1 MLFSFCNSNIY
12 PDRVFLF
19 QPVFKLDAHMTN
31 RNILEQLVP
40 LLTRIAEALERIAPN
55 YQFPDNLNDAPGYI
69 WEAQLSQLQQ
79 IEEIELLPL
88 SCLKGIEQQKH
99 QLLENSRAFAK
110 GLRANNALLWGA
122 RGTGKSSLLKAVHG
136 QLLLEG
142 LDCAI
147 VEVQREDIQDL
158 PYIMRELKKS
168 KRRFILFCDDLA
180 FEESDSSYK
189 SLKAI
194 LEGGLSGRPDNIVFY
209 ATSNRRH
216 LMPRQMIDNER
227 GSAINPSEAIE
238 EKISLSD
245 RFGLWIGFHSI
256 DQDTYLSIIENYVA
270 FYELPVQLEQVKSEA
285 LTWCIGRGHRS
296 GRTAYQ
302 FILYLAGTMGIKLKP
317 NIN

>member
-1 MLFSFCNSNIY
+1 MC
-12 PDRVFLF
+12 LF
-19 QPVFKLDAHMTN
+19 QPVFKLDTYMTEKN
-31 RNILEQLVP
+31 ELELLAP
-40 LLTRIAEALERIAPN
+40 MLTRMAEALERIAPS
-55 YQFPDNLNDAPGYI
+55 YQFPDNLEDAQGYI
-69 WEAQLSQLQQ
+69 WEAQLRKLQK
-79 IEEIELLPL
+79 IEEIERLPL
-88 SCLKGIEQQKH
+88 SCLEGIEQQKQ

-136 QLLLEG
+136 ALLSEG

-158 PYIMRELKKS
+158 PYIMQVLKQS
-168 KRRFILFCDDLA
+168 NRRFILFCDDLA
-180 FEESDSSYK
+180 FEEADSSYK
-189 SLKAI
+189 SLKAV
-194 LEGGLSGRPDNIVFY
+194 LEGGLTGRPDNIVFY

-245 RFGLWIGFHSI
+245 RFGLWIGFHSV
-256 DQDTYLSIIENYVA
+256 DQETYLTMIETYVA
-270 FYELPVQLEQVKSEA
+270 FYKLPVELEQVKSEA

-302 FILYLAGTMGIKLKP
+302 FIIHLSGKLGITLKP
-317 NIN
+317 NND

>member
-1 MLFSFCNSNIY
+1 MC
-12 PDRVFLF
+12 LF
-19 QPVFKLDAHMTN
+19 QPVFKLDTYMTEKN
-31 RNILEQLVP
+31 ELELLAP
-40 LLTRIAEALERIAPN
+40 MLTRMAEALERIAPS
-55 YQFPDNLNDAPGYI
+55 YQFPDNLEDAQGYI
-69 WEAQLSQLQQ
+69 WEAQLRKLQK
-79 IEEIELLPL
+79 IEEIERLPL
-88 SCLKGIEQQKH
+88 SCLEGIEQQKQ

-136 QLLLEG
+136 ALLSEG

-158 PYIMRELKKS
+158 PYIMQVLKQS
-168 KRRFILFCDDLA
+168 NRRFILFCDDLA
-180 FEESDSSYK
+180 FEEADSSYK
-189 SLKAI
+189 SLKAV

-245 RFGLWIGFHSI
+245 RFGLWIGFHSV
-256 DQDTYLSIIENYVA
+256 DQETYLTMIETYVA
-270 FYELPVQLEQVKSEA
+270 FYTLPVELEQVKSEA

-302 FILYLAGTMGIKLKP
+302 FIIHLAGKLGITLKP
-317 NIN
+317 NND

>member
-1 MLFSFCNSNIY
+1 
-12 PDRVFLF
+12 
-19 QPVFKLDAHMTN
+19 MTEKN
-31 RNILEQLVP
+31 ELELLAP
-40 LLTRIAEALERIAPN
+40 MLTRMAEALERIAPS
-55 YQFPDNLNDAPGYI
+55 YQFPDNLEDAQGYI
-69 WEAQLSQLQQ
+69 WEAQLRKLQK
-79 IEEIELLPL
+79 IEEIERLPL
-88 SCLKGIEQQKH
+88 SCLEGIEEQKQ

-136 QLLLEG
+136 ALLSEG

-158 PYIMRELKKS
+158 PYIMQVLKQS
-168 KRRFILFCDDLA
+168 NRRFILFCDDLA
-180 FEESDSSYK
+180 FEEADSSYK
-189 SLKAI
+189 SLKAV

-245 RFGLWIGFHSI
+245 RFGLWIGFHSV
-256 DQDTYLSIIENYVA
+256 DQETYLTMIETYVA
-270 FYELPVQLEQVKSEA
+270 FYKLPVELEQVKSEA

-302 FILYLAGTMGIKLKP
+302 FIIHLAGKLGITLKP
-317 NIN
+317 NND

>member
-1 MLFSFCNSNIY
+1 
-12 PDRVFLF
+12 
-19 QPVFKLDAHMTN
+19 MTEKN
-31 RNILEQLVP
+31 ELELLAP
-40 LLTRIAEALERIAPN
+40 MLTRMAEALERIAPS
-55 YQFPDNLNDAPGYI
+55 YQFPDNLEDAQGYI
-69 WEAQLSQLQQ
+69 WEAQLRKLQK
-79 IEEIELLPL
+79 IDEIERLPL
-88 SCLKGIEQQKH
+88 SCLEGIEQQKQ

-136 QLLLEG
+136 ALLSEG

-158 PYIMRELKKS
+158 PYIMQVLKQS
-168 KRRFILFCDDLA
+168 NRRFILFCDDLA
-180 FEESDSSYK
+180 FEEADSSYK
-189 SLKAI
+189 SLKAV

-245 RFGLWIGFHSI
+245 RFGLWIGFHSV
-256 DQDTYLSIIENYVA
+256 DQETYLTMIETYVA
-270 FYELPVQLEQVKSEA
+270 FYKLPVELEQVKSEA

-302 FILYLAGTMGIKLKP
+302 FIIHLAGKLGITLKP
-317 NIN
+317 NND

>member
-1 MLFSFCNSNIY
+1 MTKKNELELLAPMLV
-12 PDRVFLF
+12 R
-19 QPVFKLDAHMTN
+19 M
-31 RNILEQLVP
+31 
-40 LLTRIAEALERIAPN
+40 AEALERIAPL
-55 YQFPDNLNDAPGYI
+55 YQFPDNLEDAQGYI
-69 WEAQLSQLQQ
+69 WEAQLRKLQK
-79 IEEIELLPL
+79 IEEIERLPL
-88 SCLKGIEQQKH
+88 SCLEGIEQQKQ

-136 QLLLEG
+136 ALLSEG

-158 PYIMRELKKS
+158 PYIMQVLKQS
-168 KRRFILFCDDLA
+168 NRRFILFCDDLA
-180 FEESDSSYK
+180 FEEADSSYK
-189 SLKAI
+189 SLKAV

-245 RFGLWIGFHSI
+245 RFGLWIGFHSV
-256 DQDTYLSIIENYVA
+256 DQETYLTMIETYVA
-270 FYELPVQLEQVKSEA
+270 FYKLPVELEQVKSEA

-302 FILYLAGTMGIKLKP
+302 FIIHLAGRLGITLKP
-317 NIN
+317 NND

>member
-1 MLFSFCNSNIY
+1 
-12 PDRVFLF
+12 
-19 QPVFKLDAHMTN
+19 MTEKN
-31 RNILEQLVP
+31 ELELLAP
-40 LLTRIAEALERIAPN
+40 MLTRMAEALERIAPS
-55 YQFPDNLNDAPGYI
+55 YQFPDNLEDAQGYI
-69 WEAQLSQLQQ
+69 WEAQLRKLQK
-79 IEEIELLPL
+79 IDEIERLPL
-88 SCLKGIEQQKH
+88 SCLEGIEQQKQ

-136 QLLLEG
+136 ALLSEG

-158 PYIMRELKKS
+158 PYIMQVLKQS
-168 KRRFILFCDDLA
+168 NRRFILFCDDLA
-180 FEESDSSYK
+180 FEEADSSYK
-189 SLKAI
+189 SLKAV

-216 LMPRQMIDNER
+216 LMPRHMIDNER

-245 RFGLWIGFHSI
+245 RFGLWIGFHSV
-256 DQDTYLSIIENYVA
+256 DQETYLTMIETYVA
-270 FYELPVQLEQVKSEA
+270 FYKLPVELEQVKSEA

-302 FILYLAGTMGIKLKP
+302 FIIHLAGKLGITLKP
-317 NIN
+317 NAD

>member
-1 MLFSFCNSNIY
+1 
-12 PDRVFLF
+12 
-19 QPVFKLDAHMTN
+19 MTGKN
-31 RNILEQLVP
+31 ELEQLAP
-40 LLTRIAEALERIAPN
+40 LLARMADALERIAPS
-55 YQFPDNLNDAPGYI
+55 YQFPDDLEDSQGYI
-69 WEAQLSQLQQ
+69 WEAQLRKLNK
-79 IEEIELLPL
+79 IEEIERLPL
-88 SCLKGIEQQKH
+88 SCLGGIEQQKQ
-99 QLLENSRAFAK
+99 QLLENSRAFAR

-136 QLLLEG
+136 QLLSEG

-158 PYIMRELKKS
+158 PYILQVLKQRN
-168 KRRFILFCDDLA
+168 RRFILFCDDLA
-180 FEESDSSYK
+180 FEEADSSYK
-189 SLKAI
+189 SLKAV

-245 RFGLWIGFHSI
+245 RFGLWIGFHSV
-256 DQDTYLSIIENYVA
+256 DQETYLAMIETYVA
-270 FYELPVQLEQVKSEA
+270 FYKLPVELEQVKSEA

-302 FILYLAGTMGIKLKP
+302 FIIHLAGRLGITLKP
-317 NIN
+317 NNH

>member
-1 MLFSFCNSNIY
+1 VC
-12 PDRVFLF
+12 LF
-19 QPVFKLDAHMTN
+19 QPVFKLDTYMTEKN
-31 RNILEQLVP
+31 ELELLAP
-40 LLTRIAEALERIAPN
+40 MLTRMAEALERIAPS
-55 YQFPDNLNDAPGYI
+55 YQFPDNLEDAQGYI
-69 WEAQLSQLQQ
+69 WEAQLRKLQK
-79 IEEIELLPL
+79 IEEIERLPL
-88 SCLKGIEQQKH
+88 SCLEGIEQQKQ

-136 QLLLEG
+136 ALLSEG

-158 PYIMRELKKS
+158 PYIMQVLKQS
-168 KRRFILFCDDLA
+168 NRRFILFCDDLA
-180 FEESDSSYK
+180 FEEADSSYK
-189 SLKAI
+189 SLKAV

-245 RFGLWIGFHSI
+245 RFGLWIGFHSV
-256 DQDTYLSIIENYVA
+256 DQETYLTMIETYVA
-270 FYELPVQLEQVKSEA
+270 FYKLPVELEQVESEA

-302 FILYLAGTMGIKLKP
+302 FIIHLAGRLGITLKP
-317 NIN
+317 NND

>member
-1 MLFSFCNSNIY
+1 MC
-12 PDRVFLF
+12 LF
-19 QPVFKLDAHMTN
+19 QPVFKLDTYMTEKN
-31 RNILEQLVP
+31 ELELLAP
-40 LLTRIAEALERIAPN
+40 MLTRMAEALERIAPS
-55 YQFPDNLNDAPGYI
+55 YQFPDNLEDAQGYI
-69 WEAQLSQLQQ
+69 WEAQLRKLQK
-79 IEEIELLPL
+79 IEEIERLPL
-88 SCLKGIEQQKH
+88 SCLEGIEQQKQ

-136 QLLLEG
+136 ALLSEG

-158 PYIMRELKKS
+158 PYIMQVLKQS
-168 KRRFILFCDDLA
+168 NRRFILFCDDLA
-180 FEESDSSYK
+180 FEEADSSYK

-245 RFGLWIGFHSI
+245 RFGLWIGFHSV
-256 DQDTYLSIIENYVA
+256 DQETYLTMIETYVA
-270 FYELPVQLEQVKSEA
+270 FYKLPVELEQVKSEA

-302 FILYLAGTMGIKLKP
+302 FIIHLAGKLGTTLKP
-317 NIN
+317 NND

>member
-1 MLFSFCNSNIY
+1 MC
-12 PDRVFLF
+12 LF
-19 QPVFKLDAHMTN
+19 QPVFKLDTYMTEKN
-31 RNILEQLVP
+31 ELELLAP
-40 LLTRIAEALERIAPN
+40 MLTRMAEALERIAPS
-55 YQFPDNLNDAPGYI
+55 YQFPDNLEDAQGYI
-69 WEAQLSQLQQ
+69 WEAQLRKLQK
-79 IEEIELLPL
+79 IDEIERLPL
-88 SCLKGIEQQKH
+88 SCLEGIEQQKQ

-136 QLLLEG
+136 ALLSEG

-158 PYIMRELKKS
+158 PYIMQVLKQS
-168 KRRFILFCDDLA
+168 NRRFILFCDDLA
-180 FEESDSSYK
+180 FEEADSSYK
-189 SLKAI
+189 SLKAV

-245 RFGLWIGFHSI
+245 RFGLWIGFHSV
-256 DQDTYLSIIENYVA
+256 DQETYLTMIETYVA
-270 FYELPVQLEQVKSEA
+270 FYKLPVELEQVKSEA

-302 FILYLAGTMGIKLKP
+302 FIIHLAGRLGITLKP
-317 NIN
+317 NID

>member
-1 MLFSFCNSNIY
+1 MC
-12 PDRVFLF
+12 LF
-19 QPVFKLDAHMTN
+19 QPIFKLDTYMTEKN
-31 RNILEQLVP
+31 ELELLAP
-40 LLTRIAEALERIAPN
+40 MLTRMAEALERIAPS
-55 YQFPDNLNDAPGYI
+55 YQFPDNLEDAQGYI
-69 WEAQLSQLQQ
+69 WEAQLRKLQK
-79 IEEIELLPL
+79 IEEIERLPL
-88 SCLKGIEQQKH
+88 SCLEGIEEQKQ

-136 QLLLEG
+136 ALLSEG

-158 PYIMRELKKS
+158 PYIMQVLKQS
-168 KRRFILFCDDLA
+168 NRRFILFCDDLA
-180 FEESDSSYK
+180 FEEADSSYK
-189 SLKAI
+189 SLKAV

-245 RFGLWIGFHSI
+245 RFGLWIGFHSV
-256 DQDTYLSIIENYVA
+256 DQETYLTMIETYVA
-270 FYELPVQLEQVKSEA
+270 FYKLPVELEQVKSEA

-302 FILYLAGTMGIKLKP
+302 FIIHLAGKLGITLKP
-317 NIN
+317 NND

>member
-1 MLFSFCNSNIY
+1 
-12 PDRVFLF
+12 
-19 QPVFKLDAHMTN
+19 MTN
-31 RNILEQLVP
+31 KNELE
-40 LLTRIAEALERIAPN
+40 LLARMAEALERIAPS
-55 YQFPDNLNDAPGYI
+55 YQFPDNLEDAQGYI
-69 WEAQLSQLQQ
+69 WEAQLRKLQK
-79 IEEIELLPL
+79 IEEIERLPL
-88 SCLKGIEQQKH
+88 SCLEGIEQQKQ

-136 QLLLEG
+136 ALLSEG

-158 PYIMRELKKS
+158 PYIMQVLKQS
-168 KRRFILFCDDLA
+168 TRRFILFCDDLA
-180 FEESDSSYK
+180 FEEADSSYK
-189 SLKAI
+189 SLKAV

-245 RFGLWIGFHSI
+245 RFGLWIGFHSV
-256 DQDTYLSIIENYVA
+256 DQETYLTMIETYVA
-270 FYELPVQLEQVKSEA
+270 FYKLPVELKQVKSEA

-302 FILYLAGTMGIKLKP
+302 FIIHLAGKLGITLKP
-317 NIN
+317 NAD

>member
-1 MLFSFCNSNIY
+1 
-12 PDRVFLF
+12 
-19 QPVFKLDAHMTN
+19 MTEKN
-31 RNILEQLVP
+31 ELELLAP
-40 LLTRIAEALERIAPN
+40 MLTRMAEALERIAPS
-55 YQFPDNLNDAPGYI
+55 YQFPDNLEDAQGYI
-69 WEAQLSQLQQ
+69 WEAQLRKLQK
-79 IEEIELLPL
+79 IEEIERLPL
-88 SCLKGIEQQKH
+88 SCLEGIEEQKQ

-136 QLLLEG
+136 ALLSEG

-158 PYIMRELKKS
+158 PYIMQVLKQS
-168 KRRFILFCDDLA
+168 NRRFILFCDDLA
-180 FEESDSSYK
+180 FEEADSSYK
-189 SLKAI
+189 SLKAV

-245 RFGLWIGFHSI
+245 RFGLWIGFHSV
-256 DQDTYLSIIENYVA
+256 DQETYLTMIETYVA
-270 FYELPVQLEQVKSEA
+270 FYKLPVEFEQVKSEA

-302 FILYLAGTMGIKLKP
+302 FIIHLAGKLGITLKP
-317 NIN
+317 NND

>member
-1 MLFSFCNSNIY
+1 
-12 PDRVFLF
+12 
-19 QPVFKLDAHMTN
+19 MTEKN
-31 RNILEQLVP
+31 ELELLAP
-40 LLTRIAEALERIAPN
+40 MLTRMAEALERIAPS
-55 YQFPDNLNDAPGYI
+55 YQFPDNLEDAQGYI
-69 WEAQLSQLQQ
+69 WEAQLRKLQK
-79 IEEIELLPL
+79 IDEIERLPL
-88 SCLKGIEQQKH
+88 SCLEGIEQQKQ

-136 QLLLEG
+136 ALLSEG

-158 PYIMRELKKS
+158 PYIMQVLKQS
-168 KRRFILFCDDLA
+168 NRRFILFCDDLA
-180 FEESDSSYK
+180 FEEADSSYK
-189 SLKAI
+189 SLKAV

-216 LMPRQMIDNER
+216 LMPRHMIDNER

-245 RFGLWIGFHSI
+245 RFGLWIGFHSV
-256 DQDTYLSIIENYVA
+256 DQETYLTMIETYVA
-270 FYELPVQLEQVKSEA
+270 FYKLPVELEQVKSEA

-302 FILYLAGTMGIKLKP
+302 FIIHLAGKLGITLKP
-317 NIN
+317 NND

>member
-1 MLFSFCNSNIY
+1 MC
-12 PDRVFLF
+12 LF
-19 QPVFKLDAHMTN
+19 QPVFKLDTYMTEKN
-31 RNILEQLVP
+31 ELELLAP
-40 LLTRIAEALERIAPN
+40 MLTRMAEALERIAPS
-55 YQFPDNLNDAPGYI
+55 YQFPDNLEDAQGYI
-69 WEAQLSQLQQ
+69 WEAQLRKLQK
-79 IEEIELLPL
+79 IEEIERLPL
-88 SCLKGIEQQKH
+88 SCLEGIEQQKQ

-136 QLLLEG
+136 ALLSEG

-158 PYIMRELKKS
+158 PYIMQVLKQS
-168 KRRFILFCDDLA
+168 NRRFILFCDDLA
-180 FEESDSSYK
+180 FEEADSSYK
-189 SLKAI
+189 SLKAV

-245 RFGLWIGFHSI
+245 RFGLWIGFHSV
-256 DQDTYLSIIENYVA
+256 DQETYLTMIETYVA
-270 FYELPVQLEQVKSEA
+270 FYKLPVELEQVKSEA

-302 FILYLAGTMGIKLKP
+302 FIIHLAGRLGITLKP
-317 NIN
+317 NND

>member
-1 MLFSFCNSNIY
+1 MTYKNNLENVS
-12 PDRVFLF
+12 
-19 QPVFKLDAHMTN
+19 KLLSRM
-31 RNILEQLVP
+31 
-40 LLTRIAEALERIAPN
+40 AEALERIAPS
-55 YQFPDNLNDAPGYI
+55 YQFPDNLDKAEGFI
-69 WEAQLSQLQQ
+69 WEAQLRKLQT
-79 IEEIELLPL
+79 IDEIERLPL
-88 SCLKGIEQQKH
+88 SCLKGIEPQKN

-110 GLRANNALLWGA
+110 GLKANNALLWGA

-136 QLLLEG
+136 QILSEG

-158 PYIMRELKKS
+158 PHIMQVLKYS
-168 KRRFILFCDDLA
+168 GRRFIIFCDDLA
-180 FEESDSSYK
+180 FEEADSSYK
-189 SLKAI
+189 SLKAV

-216 LMPRQMIDNER
+216 LMPRQMIENER

-245 RFGLWIGFHSI
+245 RFGLWIGFHSV
-256 DQDTYLSIIENYVA
+256 DQDTYLNIIENYVN
-270 FYELPVQLEQVKSEA
+270 FFELPVEMDQVKSEA

-302 FILYLAGTMGIKLKP
+302 FIIYLAGSLGIALKE
-317 NIN
+317 ITK

>member
-1 MLFSFCNSNIY
+1 
-12 PDRVFLF
+12 
-19 QPVFKLDAHMTN
+19 MTEKN
-31 RNILEQLVP
+31 ELELLAP
-40 LLTRIAEALERIAPN
+40 MLTRMAEALERIAPS
-55 YQFPDNLNDAPGYI
+55 YQFPDNLEDAQGYI
-69 WEAQLSQLQQ
+69 WEAQLRKLQK
-79 IEEIELLPL
+79 IDEIERLPL
-88 SCLKGIEQQKH
+88 SCLEGIEQQKQ

-136 QLLLEG
+136 ALLSEG

-158 PYIMRELKKS
+158 PYIMQVLKQS
-168 KRRFILFCDDLA
+168 NRRFILFCDDLA
-180 FEESDSSYK
+180 FEEADSSYK
-189 SLKAI
+189 SLKAV

-245 RFGLWIGFHSI
+245 RFGLWIGFHSV
-256 DQDTYLSIIENYVA
+256 DQETYLTMIKTYVA
-270 FYELPVQLEQVKSEA
+270 FYKLPVELEQVKSEA

-302 FILYLAGTMGIKLKP
+302 FIIHLAGKLGITLKP
-317 NIN
+317 NAD

>member
-1 MLFSFCNSNIY
+1 MC
-12 PDRVFLF
+12 LF
-19 QPVFKLDAHMTN
+19 QPVFKLDTYMTEKN
-31 RNILEQLVP
+31 ELELLAP
-40 LLTRIAEALERIAPN
+40 MLTRMAEALERIAPS
-55 YQFPDNLNDAPGYI
+55 YQFPDNLEDAQGYI
-69 WEAQLSQLQQ
+69 WEAQLRKLQK
-79 IEEIELLPL
+79 IDEIERLPL
-88 SCLKGIEQQKH
+88 SCLEGIEQQKQ

-136 QLLLEG
+136 ALLSEG

-158 PYIMRELKKS
+158 PYIMQVLKQS
-168 KRRFILFCDDLA
+168 NRRFILFCDDLA
-180 FEESDSSYK
+180 FEEADSSYK

-245 RFGLWIGFHSI
+245 RFGLWIGFHSV
-256 DQDTYLSIIENYVA
+256 DQETYLTMIETYVA
-270 FYELPVQLEQVKSEA
+270 FYKLPVELEQVKSEA

-302 FILYLAGTMGIKLKP
+302 FIIHLAGKLGITLKP
-317 NIN
+317 NTD

>member
-1 MLFSFCNSNIY
+1 
-12 PDRVFLF
+12 
-19 QPVFKLDAHMTN
+19 MTEKN
-31 RNILEQLVP
+31 ELELLVP
-40 LLTRIAEALERIAPN
+40 MLTRMVEALERIAPS
-55 YQFPDNLNDAPGYI
+55 YQFPDNLEDAQGYI
-69 WEAQLSQLQQ
+69 WEAQLRKLQK
-79 IEEIELLPL
+79 IEEIERLPL
-88 SCLKGIEQQKH
+88 SCLEGIEQQKQ

-136 QLLLEG
+136 ALLSEG

-158 PYIMRELKKS
+158 PYIMQVLKQS
-168 KRRFILFCDDLA
+168 NRRFILFCDDLA
-180 FEESDSSYK
+180 FEEADSSYK
-189 SLKAI
+189 SLKAV

-245 RFGLWIGFHSI
+245 RFGLWIGFHSV
-256 DQDTYLSIIENYVA
+256 DQETYLTMIETYVA
-270 FYELPVQLEQVKSEA
+270 FYKLPVELEQVKSEA

-302 FILYLAGTMGIKLKP
+302 FIIHLAGKLGITLKP
-317 NIN
+317 NND

>member
-1 MLFSFCNSNIY
+1 MC
-12 PDRVFLF
+12 LF
-19 QPVFKLDAHMTN
+19 QPIFKLDTYMTEKN
-31 RNILEQLVP
+31 ELELLAP
-40 LLTRIAEALERIAPN
+40 MLTRMAEALERIAPS
-55 YQFPDNLNDAPGYI
+55 YQFPDNLEDAQGYI
-69 WEAQLSQLQQ
+69 WEAQLRKLQK
-79 IEEIELLPL
+79 IEEIERLPL
-88 SCLKGIEQQKH
+88 SCLEGIEQQKQ

-136 QLLLEG
+136 ALLSEG

-158 PYIMRELKKS
+158 PYIMQVLKQS
-168 KRRFILFCDDLA
+168 NRRFILFCDDLA
-180 FEESDSSYK
+180 FEEADSSYK
-189 SLKAI
+189 SLKAV

-245 RFGLWIGFHSI
+245 RFGLWIGFHSV
-256 DQDTYLSIIENYVA
+256 DQETYLTMIETYVA
-270 FYELPVQLEQVKSEA
+270 FYKLPVELEQVKSEA

-302 FILYLAGTMGIKLKP
+302 FIIHLAGKLGITLKP
-317 NIN
+317 NND

>member
-1 MLFSFCNSNIY
+1 
-12 PDRVFLF
+12 
-19 QPVFKLDAHMTN
+19 MTEKN
-31 RNILEQLVP
+31 ELELLAP
-40 LLTRIAEALERIAPN
+40 MLTRMAEALERIAPS
-55 YQFPDNLNDAPGYI
+55 YQFPDNLEDAQGYI
-69 WEAQLSQLQQ
+69 WEAQLRKLQK
-79 IEEIELLPL
+79 IEEIERLPL
-88 SCLKGIEQQKH
+88 SCLEGIEQQKQ

-136 QLLLEG
+136 ALLSEG

-158 PYIMRELKKS
+158 PYIMQVLKQS
-168 KRRFILFCDDLA
+168 NRRFILFCDDLA
-180 FEESDSSYK
+180 FEEADSSYK
-189 SLKAI
+189 SLKAV

-245 RFGLWIGFHSI
+245 RFGLWIGFHSV
-256 DQDTYLSIIENYVA
+256 DQETYLTMIETYVA
-270 FYELPVQLEQVKSEA
+270 FYKLPVELEQVKSEA

-302 FILYLAGTMGIKLKP
+302 FIIHLAGRLGITLKP
-317 NIN
+317 NND